1 MTKIVVF
8 PSGKVVITTKERKPY
23 IFRWSF
29 NKQSFVEGFM
39 ARITTEQQVSVSVQ
53 PQTQALHPAPI
64 DGQVELTVSDPTVVS
79 VTRVDATNF
88 ILKGV
93 LTAAIGNTPVP
104 VQVIASF
111 DADLGDGVTPVE
123 LSGVLEVAA
132 PQATTGVLTFG
143 APELQP

>member
-1 MTKIVVF
+1 
-8 PSGKVVITTKERKPY
+8 
-23 IFRWSF
+23 
-29 NKQSFVEGFM
+29 M